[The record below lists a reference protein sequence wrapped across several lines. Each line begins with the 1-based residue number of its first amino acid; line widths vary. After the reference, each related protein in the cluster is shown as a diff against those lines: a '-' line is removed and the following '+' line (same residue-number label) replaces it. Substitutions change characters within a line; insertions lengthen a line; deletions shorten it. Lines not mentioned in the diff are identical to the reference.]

1 MTAVD
6 YVPFVERMIH
16 RYEGGYGWDAGDS
29 GGPTCWGITCYD
41 LAEFE
46 HQKMN
51 SMAAW
56 ASRVRAMPISVADQ
70 IYRTKY
76 ATQCCFDQLGPGK
89 DCVVFDFGVNSG
101 SSRAIKYAQTVVGA
115 HCDGLLGPATLE
127 AINGHDPRDF
137 VTRLCAVRLRFLK
150 GLGIWSR
157 FGRGWAARV
166 ADLRGYSLNLIP
178 KQAALMGAR
187 IKKEKPTKTG
197 HSKELRIPRAF
208 GKGYH
213 PDDLKQIKELH
224 ESPGRSAA

>member
-1 MTAVD
+1 MTVAD
-6 YVPFVERMIH
+6 YRPFVERMIE

-29 GGPTCWGITCYD
+29 GGPTRWGITCYD

-56 ASRVRAMPISVADQ
+56 APKVRVMPLSVADQ
-70 IYRTKY
+70 IYKTKY
-76 ATQCCFDQLGPGK
+76 ATACQFDALNAGC

-137 VTRLCAVRLRFLK
+137 IVRLCNVRLRFLR

-166 ADLRGYSLNLIP
+166 ADLRSYSLNLIP
-178 KQAALMGAR
+178 KPASVMGAR
-187 IKKEKPTKTG
+187 IKKEHPTKTG

-213 PDDLKQIKELH
+213 EDDLKALK
-224 ESPGRSAA
+224 AAHQE

>member
-6 YVPFVERMIH
+6 YVPLVERMIH

-101 SSRAIKYAQTVVGA
+101 SSRAIRYVQGVVGV
-115 HCDGLLGPATLE
+115 HQDGVLGPQTLE
-127 AINGHDPRDF
+127 AINAHDPKGF
-137 VTRLCAVRLRFLK
+137 INGLCDARLRFMR
-150 GLGIWSR
+150 GLRIWSR
-157 FGRGWAARV
+157 FGRGWSSRV
-166 ADLRGYSLNLIP
+166 GDLRAYSLNLIP
-178 KQAALMGAR
+178 KPPGVMGAKLKPERPTR
-187 IKKEKPTKTG
+187 IG

-208 GKGYH
+208 GKAYERK
-213 PDDLKQIKELH
+213 DLQEIKAQH
-224 ESPGRSAA
+224 E